1 MERGAAAGSVRW
13 TGIGVVLWYSCG
25 ESRRRPR
32 TVTLDWYRGSY
43 GILVQRGPAAVP
55 VQCHVNLRSTGAGVV
70 RWYLYYRNSSLSLC
84 PRTVLAPLLLPFP
97 PPRRLRRRPKARL
110 PNAFWPPSAAIF
122 FFSPPP
128 AARFF
133 FFVPGDP
140 TTPRGVPLPLV
151 SRLQKKIS
159 LWVHGECS
167 ADPQPEPPDGVEPR
181 AGALVTGSSPRKSK
195 GGYLGVGAEWE
206 VPHQKHCHVFL

>member
-55 VQCHVNLRSTGAGVV
+55 VHVNLRSTGAGVV

-122 FFSPPP
+122 FSAQGAPPHPPGGPPTFGFTSSEKKIAYAQISKFEHRLEVLMHFPKKNVISSFIFKNFAP
-128 AARFF
+128 AAR
-133 FFVPGDP
+133 
-140 TTPRGVPLPLV
+140 
-151 SRLQKKIS
+151 
-159 LWVHGECS
+159 
-167 ADPQPEPPDGVEPR
+167 A
-181 AGALVTGSSPRKSK
+181 
-195 GGYLGVGAEWE
+195 
-206 VPHQKHCHVFL
+206 